1 MPTER
6 KTPMKHIHR
15 TSHGRGAAVAVVGA
29 ATLLLAACSSS
40 TTSTE
45 SSAAAPSDNGAA
57 STATS
62 DSTGGAAEGTSI
74 TFVAG
79 VKGDPFYI
87 TMSCGAQ
94 EAAAAAGATFEFQA
108 PNSFSPTDQVPI
120 VDGVAAARPSALLI
134 APTDSASMYA
144 PIQRVS
150 DEGTKIVLVD
160 TTLDNPDIA
169 ASSVK
174 TDDYQGGVEAAKK
187 LSELVGGSG
196 EVLLLNFQ
204 PGVSTTEARGK
215 GFVDTAESVGLTV
228 VGTEYSGTEIEK
240 GTQIVDATLQRYP
253 DLAGVFTTT
262 DYGAQ
267 GTVTSLRNAGKLG
280 QVKVVGFDASPVMV
294 EQLKAG
300 DIQAIVSQQA
310 RTIGKLGV
318 EQALKAVA
326 GEPTEASIE
335 VPTITIT
342 KVDLES
348 ADVAAGLQVDTCS

>member
-1 MPTER
+1 MIRSMHTLR
-6 KTPMKHIHR
+6 MTTP
-15 TSHGRGAAVAVVGA
+15 GRLRAGVAAGAAA
-29 ATLLLAACSSS
+29 LLLAACSSS
-40 TTSTE
+40 ATTE
-45 SSAAAPSDNGAA
+45 SSPAEGSAATTGAGATETAPAAAD
-57 STATS
+57 
-62 DSTGGAAEGTSI
+62 GTSI

-94 EAAAAAGATFEFQA
+94 EAAEAAGAEFDFQA

-120 VDGVAAARPSALLI
+120 VDGVAAAKPSALLI
-134 APTDSASMYA
+134 APTDSAAMYA
-144 PIQRVS
+144 PIKRVA
-150 DEGTKIVLVD
+150 DGGTTVVLVD

-169 ASSVK
+169 AASVK

-187 LSELVGGSG
+187 LSELIGGSG

-215 GFVDTAESVGLTV
+215 GFTDTAESVGLDV
-228 VGTEYSGTEIEK
+228 VASEYSYTEIEK
-240 GTQIVDATLQRYP
+240 GTQIVDATLQRHP
-253 DLAGVFTTT
+253 NLAGVFTTT

-294 EQLKAG
+294 EQLKTG

-310 RTIGKLGV
+310 RTIGQLGV
-318 EQALKAVA
+318 EQALKALA
-326 GEPTEASIE
+326 GEPTEPSIE

-342 KVDLES
+342 KDDLDS
-348 ADVAAGLQVDTCS
+348 PDVAAGLQVDACS

>member
-1 MPTER
+1 MRRSTR
-6 KTPMKHIHR
+6 STR
-15 TSHGRGAAVAVVGA
+15 TASPGRLRAGVAAGAAA
-29 ATLLLAACSSS
+29 LLLAACSSS
-40 TTSTE
+40 TTAE
-45 SSAAAPSDNGAA
+45 SSTAGDSEATPDAAVSDTTTGTAPEAA
-57 STATS
+57 
-62 DSTGGAAEGTSI
+62 DGTSI

-94 EAAAAAGATFEFQA
+94 EAAEAAGAAFDFQA

-120 VDGVAAARPSALLI
+120 VDGVAAAKPSALLI

-144 PIQRVS
+144 PIRRVA
-150 DEGTKIVLVD
+150 DEGTTVVLVD
-160 TTLDNPDIA
+160 TTLDNPDVA
-169 ASSVK
+169 AASVK

-187 LSELVGGSG
+187 LSELIGGPG

-215 GFVDTAESVGLTV
+215 GFTDTAESVGLTV
-228 VGTEYSGTEIEK
+228 VSSEYSYTEIEK
-240 GTQIVDATLQRYP
+240 GTQIVDATLQRHP
-253 DLAGVFTTT
+253 NLAGVFTTT

-310 RTIGKLGV
+310 RTIGQLGV
-318 EQALKAVA
+318 EQALKALA
-326 GEPTEASIE
+326 GERTEASIE

-342 KVDLES
+342 QDDLDS
-348 ADVAAGLQVDTCS
+348 PDVAAGLQVDACS

>member
-1 MPTER
+1 MR
-6 KTPMKHIHR
+6 SIHHR
-15 TSHGRGAAVAVVGA
+15 RSPSHGRVTAGATVGA
-29 ATLLLAACSSS
+29 AMLLLAACSSS
-40 TTSTE
+40 TTSTDTA
-45 SSAAAPSDNGAA
+45 STAPSDAVTEATALPASSGAA
-57 STATS
+57 ST
-62 DSTGGAAEGTSI
+62 AAEGTSI

-87 TMSCGAQ
+87 TMSCGVQ
-94 EAAAAAGATFEFQA
+94 EAAEAAGATFDFQA

-120 VDGVAAARPSALLI
+120 VDGVAAAHPSAMLI

-144 PIQRVS
+144 PIQRVA
-150 DEGTKIVLVD
+150 DGGTKVVLVD
-160 TTLDNPDIA
+160 TTLDNPDVA

-187 LSELVGGSG
+187 LAELIGGPG

-228 VGTEYSGTEIEK
+228 VDSEYSGTEIEK
-240 GTQIVDATLQRYP
+240 GTQIVDATLQRHP
-253 DLAGVFTTT
+253 NLAGVFTTT

-280 QVKVVGFDASPVMV
+280 DVKVVGFDASPVMV

-318 EQALKAVA
+318 EQALKALA

-335 VPTITIT
+335 VPTITIG
-342 KVDLES
+342 KDDLDSPE
-348 ADVAAGLQVDTCS
+348 VAAGLQVDTCS